1 MCASPSAGLTV
12 NNKQKAR
19 IIMKALDPDALYTPC
34 DPDRLGFE
42 TTEELQDIEG
52 LLGQDRAEDALHF
65 GLGIRQHGY
74 NLFVL
79 GPSGMGK
86 HTMVGQY
93 LHQCAGQEPVASDW
107 VYVANF
113 AHPEK
118 PRSIELAA
126 GQGNAFAQDM
136 RQLVE
141 DLRSAI
147 PNAFETEQYHT
158 RLQEL
163 HENFQERS
171 RRVFIELA
179 EEAEKHGITVIRSRD
194 EFSFVPVKDG
204 RPMKSDEYDA
214 LSEAEQQRLSAV
226 ITSLEEK
233 LRGILRQRSQ
243 WQRELRE
250 AIKTLNREVGMFAV
264 GHLIEELKEKYKD
277 VEEVN
282 EYLAEVQE
290 DVIDNLNAFREQE
303 EDVLLWETGKAEQ
316 SFRRY
321 QVNVLV
327 DNSEASGAPVVYEDL
342 PIYQNLIGRIE
353 YVSQMGTLVTDYMLI
368 KSGALHRANGGYLV
382 IDARKLLTQPF
393 AWEALK
399 RVLYAGEIHI
409 QSPADIY
416 SLISTVTLE
425 PEAIPLN
432 VKVVLVG
439 ERFLYYLLEAYDPDF
454 AELFKVQADFENSI
468 DSNENNQ
475 NRYARLLAT
484 LIRKDGLMH
493 FDRHAVARVIEHSR
507 RDVEDT
513 KKLSVHMRSIND
525 LLQEAD
531 YWARRSRRQQ
541 VTRDDVQKAIDK
553 QIYRADR
560 VYRHIIEEIQRG
572 TLLIDTRDAVP
583 AQVNALVINE
593 LGRFAF
599 GHPSRVTATVRVG
612 EGEVVDIERE
622 VELGGAIHSKGVMI
636 LSAYLASRFAGN
648 KPLSL
653 AATLV
658 FEQSYGGIEGDSA
671 TVAEL
676 CALLSALSNVPI
688 RQSLAVT
695 GSANQR
701 GQVQPVGGIN
711 EKIEGF
717 FDVCRAVGLSGEQG
731 VVIPVTNVDH
741 LMLREDV
748 VAAARDGQFHIYA
761 VNTVDEAIEVL
772 TGMPAGMADKE
783 GNYPENTVND
793 KVKQRLEDFAE
804 TRHEFAKP
812 GEGEDDHDDDSG
824 DKSS

>member
-1 MCASPSAGLTV
+1 
-12 NNKQKAR
+12 
-19 IIMKALDPDALYTPC
+19 MKALDANALYTPC
-34 DPDRLGFE
+34 DSERFGFE
-42 TTEELQDIEG
+42 TTADLADLDG
-52 LLGQDRAEDALHF
+52 LLGQDRAEDAMHF
-65 GLGIRQHGY
+65 GLGIRQHGF

-86 HTMVGQY
+86 HTMVGQF
-93 LHQCAGQEPVASDW
+93 LRQCAEQEAVANDW
-107 VYVANF
+107 IYVANF

-118 PRSIELAA
+118 PRAIELGA
-126 GQGNAFAQDM
+126 GRGGAFARDM
-136 RQLVE
+136 RQLVD

-147 PNAFETEQYHT
+147 PNAFETEQYHS

-163 HENFQERS
+163 QENFQERS
-171 RRVFIELA
+171 RKVFTELA
-179 EEAEKHGITVIRSRD
+179 EEAEKHGVTVLRARD
-194 EFSFVPVKDG
+194 EFSFVPIKEG
-204 RPMKSDEYDA
+204 RPMKSEEYEA
-214 LSEAEQQRLSAV
+214 LSEEEQERLSAV

-233 LRGILRQRSQ
+233 LRSIFRQRGQ

-250 AIKTLNREVGMFAV
+250 AIKNLNREVGMFAV
-264 GHLIEELKEKYKD
+264 GHLIEELKEKYAD
-277 VEEVN
+277 VDEVS
-282 EYLAEVQE
+282 EYLGEVQE
-290 DVIDNLNAFREQE
+290 DVIDNLNAFREE
-303 EDVLLWETGKAEQ
+303 EEEILTWDTGKAEQ

-327 DNSEASGAPVVYEDL
+327 DQNEAKGAPVVYEDL
-342 PIYQNLIGRIE
+342 PTYQNLIGRIE

-368 KSGALHRANGGYLV
+368 KPGALHSANGGYLV
-382 IDARKLLTQPF
+382 LDAHKLLIQPF

-399 RVLYAGEIHI
+399 RVLYAGEINI
-409 QSPADIY
+409 QSPADMY
-416 SLISTVTLE
+416 SLISTVSLE

-439 ERFLYYLLEAYDPDF
+439 ERYLYYLLQAYDPDF

-468 DSNENNQ
+468 DSNEDNQ
-475 NRYARLLAT
+475 NLYARLLAT
-484 LIRKDGLMH
+484 LIRKDSLLD
-493 FDRHAVARVIEHSR
+493 FDRGAVARVIEQSR
-507 RDVEDT
+507 RAVEDT
-513 KKLSVHMRSIND
+513 EKLSVHMRGIND

-531 YWARRSRRQQ
+531 YWARQAGRERVSRE
-541 VTRDDVQKAIDK
+541 DVQTAIDK

-560 VYRHIIEEIQRG
+560 VQKHIVEEMRRG
-572 TLLIDTRDAVP
+572 TLLIDTDGAVT
-583 AQVNALVINE
+583 AQVNALVISE

-636 LSAYLASRFAGN
+636 LSAYLASRFAGS

-676 CALLSALSNVPI
+676 CALLSALSRVPI

-701 GQVQPVGGIN
+701 GQIQPVGGIN

-717 FDVCRAVGLSGEQG
+717 FDVCQAIGLNGEQG
-731 VVIPVTNVDH
+731 VVIPTTNVPH

-748 VAAARDGQFHIYA
+748 VKAAREGRFHIYA
-761 VNTVDEAIEVL
+761 VSTIDEAIEVL
-772 TGMPAGMADKE
+772 TGVSAGEADENEEYPAE
-783 GNYPENTVND
+783 SVNG
-793 KVKQRLEDFAE
+793 KVKARLEAFAE

-812 GEGEDDHDDDSG
+812 GEGDEDQDEDDKSARQED
-824 DKSS
+824 DKSGNEPEG

>member
-1 MCASPSAGLTV
+1 
-12 NNKQKAR
+12 
-19 IIMKALDPDALYTPC
+19 MKALDANALYTPC
-34 DPDRLGFE
+34 DSERFGFE
-42 TTEELQDIEG
+42 TTADLADLDG

-65 GLGIRQHGY
+65 GLGIRQHGF

-86 HTMVGQY
+86 HTMVGQF
-93 LHQCAGQEPVASDW
+93 LRQCAEQEAVANDW
-107 VYVANF
+107 IYVANF

-118 PRSIELAA
+118 PRAIELGA
-126 GQGNAFAQDM
+126 GRGGAFARDM
-136 RQLVE
+136 RQLVD

-147 PNAFETEQYHT
+147 PNAFETEQYHS

-163 HENFQERS
+163 QENFQERS
-171 RRVFIELA
+171 RKVFTELA
-179 EEAEKHGITVIRSRD
+179 EEAEKHGVTVLRARD
-194 EFSFVPVKDG
+194 EFSFVPIKEG
-204 RPMKSDEYDA
+204 RPMKSEEYEA
-214 LSEAEQQRLSAV
+214 LSEEEQERLSAV

-233 LRGILRQRSQ
+233 LRSIFRQRGQ

-250 AIKTLNREVGMFAV
+250 AIKNLNREVGMFAV
-264 GHLIEELKEKYKD
+264 GHLIEELKEKYAD
-277 VEEVN
+277 VDEVS
-282 EYLAEVQE
+282 EYLGEVQE
-290 DVIDNLNAFREQE
+290 DVIDNLNAFREE
-303 EDVLLWETGKAEQ
+303 EEEILTWDTGKAEQ

-327 DNSEASGAPVVYEDL
+327 DQNEAKGAPVVYEDL
-342 PIYQNLIGRIE
+342 PTYQNLIGRIE

-368 KSGALHRANGGYLV
+368 KPGALHSANGGYLV
-382 IDARKLLTQPF
+382 LDAHKLLIQPF

-399 RVLYAGEIHI
+399 RVLYAGEINI
-409 QSPADIY
+409 QSPADMY
-416 SLISTVTLE
+416 SLISTVSLE

-439 ERFLYYLLEAYDPDF
+439 ERYLYYLLQAYDPDF

-468 DSNENNQ
+468 DSNEDNQ
-475 NRYARLLAT
+475 NLYARLLAT
-484 LIRKDGLMH
+484 LIRKDSLLD
-493 FDRHAVARVIEHSR
+493 FDRGAVARVIEQSR
-507 RDVEDT
+507 RAVEDT
-513 KKLSVHMRSIND
+513 EKLSVHMRGIND

-531 YWARRSRRQQ
+531 YWARQAGRERVSRE
-541 VTRDDVQKAIDK
+541 DVQTAIDK

-560 VYRHIIEEIQRG
+560 VQKHIVEEMRRG
-572 TLLIDTRDAVP
+572 TLLIDTDGAVT
-583 AQVNALVINE
+583 AQVNALVISE

-636 LSAYLASRFAGN
+636 LSAYLASRFAGS

-676 CALLSALSNVPI
+676 CALLSALSRVPI

-701 GQVQPVGGIN
+701 GQIQPVGGIN

-717 FDVCRAVGLSGEQG
+717 FDVCQAIGLNGEQG
-731 VVIPVTNVDH
+731 VVIPTTNVPH

-748 VAAARDGQFHIYA
+748 VKAAREGRFHIYA
-761 VNTVDEAIEVL
+761 VSTIDEAIEVL
-772 TGMPAGMADKE
+772 TGVSAGEADENEEYPAE
-783 GNYPENTVND
+783 SVNG
-793 KVKQRLEDFAE
+793 KVKARLEAFAE

-812 GEGEDDHDDDSG
+812 GEGDEDQDEDDKSARQED
-824 DKSS
+824 DKSGNEPEG